1 MDQLTISIHASSCEH
16 DGVSLGGYK
25 EALEREFGQE
35 FDVKFE
41 VVLLGGDLQYQYG
54 YTGFRTTNAKAKK
67 VEQRVVKVY
76 RTLLLRTV
84 G

>member
-1 MDQLTISIHASSCEH
+1 MDQLTISIHAPSCEH
-16 DGVSLGGYK
+16 DGVSLGAYK

-35 FDVKFE
+35 FEVKFE
-41 VVLLGGDLQYQYG
+41 DVLLGSELQYQYG

-67 VEQRVVKVY
+67 VDQRVVKVY
-76 RTLLLRTV
+76 RILLLRTV